1 MNEPSPQ
8 DLQYMIDRLLAAGWI
23 TEGAFTG
30 DADSFAVKW
39 TPSGHRKAR
48 QLFELL
54 EEFGVDARAKD
65 FTLFRAF
72 MRGSEKPPE
81 TGGR

>member
-1 MNEPSPQ
+1 
-8 DLQYMIDRLLAAGWI
+8 MIDRLLATGWI
-23 TEGAFTG
+23 TGGAFTG

-39 TPSGHRKAR
+39 APGGYRKAR

-54 EEFGVDARAKD
+54 EEFDVDAKAKD

-81 TGGR
+81 TGRR